1 MKSFKEYITEQE
13 SLTISPADSKVITA
27 FFRGVPDVSGDT
39 IKTAQSDLGDFTAHD
54 MRIDL
59 LNDESNGYA
68 TAGLVLNQNGVVSL
82 ANQGKMID
90 RTPMGALIQD
100 RVRQM
105 AKDKDVRFM
114 G

>member
-1 MKSFKEYITEQE
+1 MKTFKQYITEQE
-13 SLTISPADSKVITA
+13 SLSISPADMNVINS
-27 FFRGVPDVSGDT
+27 FFKGVPEVVGDT
-39 IKTAQSDLGDFTAHD
+39 IKTAKDDLGDFTAHD
-54 MRIDL
+54 IRIDL
-59 LNDESNGYA
+59 LNRASNGYA

-90 RTPMGALIQD
+90 RTPMGSLIQD

-105 AKDKDVRFM
+105 AKDKDVRVM

>member
-13 SLTISPADSKVITA
+13 SLTISPADMNVIKS
-27 FFRGVPDVSGDT
+27 FFRGVPEVVGDT
-39 IKTAQSDLGDFTAHD
+39 IRTAQSDLGDFTAND

-59 LNDESNGYA
+59 LNDASNGYA

-100 RVRQM
+100 RVRKM